1 MMRNAIA
8 PRIRIETMCNHWR
21 RIDVKTSSRVTL
33 LVTGFV
39 ALLAG
44 HAAAQKPDKFPTKPV
59 RLIVPYAP
67 GGATDITA
75 RQLQTKISE
84 LWGQSVIVDN
94 RAGASGN
101 IALELAARSAPDGY
115 TLFVGNVSTNAINE
129 TTFRSL
135 KVKPSRDLT
144 GVTNLIQLPHL
155 WVVNP
160 SIPASTLKALVD
172 YVKKTGAK
180 LNYASAGVGSYP
192 HLDTVR
198 FLKTAGI
205 GMTHVP
211 YKGGAGQMI
220 PAIMGNEVQFMF
232 INMAS
237 SLPHIRTGRIKP
249 LAITTEKRRPELPN
263 VPTTAEAGF
272 PGMGTNAWNGL
283 FAPAKIPG
291 PLLNRIHDD
300 VVKVMES
307 PEMRASLEKVFMSV
321 VVNKSPAE
329 YQKFVLEE
337 IKNWGKI
344 VIDNDI
350 KVE

>member
-1 MMRNAIA
+1 MRIGRIA
-8 PRIRIETMCNHWR
+8 RM
-21 RIDVKTSSRVTL
+21 
-33 LVTGFV
+33 
-39 ALLAG
+39 LLAALCVW
-44 HAAAQKPDKFPTKPV
+44 AAVCAEAAEKFPTKPV
-59 RLIVPYAP
+59 RFIIPYAP

-75 RQLQTKISE
+75 RQLQTRISE
-84 LWGQSVIVDN
+84 LWGQPVIVDN

-101 IALELAARSAPDGY
+101 IALELAGRSAPDGY

-129 TTFRSL
+129 TTFSSL

-160 SIPASTLKALVD
+160 SIPASTLKELVV
-172 YVKKTGAK
+172 YVKKSGAS
-180 LNYASAGVGSYP
+180 LNYGSAGVGAYP
-192 HLDTVR
+192 HLDAVK
-198 FLKTAGI
+198 FLKLAGI
-205 GMTHVP
+205 EMTHVP

-249 LAITTEKRRPELPN
+249 LAITTPQRRPELPN
-263 VPTTAEAGF
+263 VPTTAESGY
-272 PGMGTNAWNGL
+272 PGVGTNAWNGL
-283 FAPAKIPG
+283 FAPAGVPKARLG
-291 PLLNRIHDD
+291 QIHAD

-307 PEMRASLEKVFMSV
+307 PEMKASLEKVFMSV
-321 VVNKSPAE
+321 VVNRSPAE
-329 YQKFVLEE
+329 FQQFVLQE
-337 IKNWGKI
+337 IKDWAKI
-344 VIDNDI
+344 VVENKI

>member
-1 MMRNAIA
+1 MSKT
-8 PRIRIETMCNHWR
+8 IRFL
-21 RIDVKTSSRVTL
+21 TL
-33 LVTGFV
+33 V
-39 ALLAG
+39 ACTITAFG
-44 HAAAQKPDKFPTKPV
+44 VHAAEKYPSRPV
-59 RLIVPYAP
+59 RMIIPYAP

-75 RQLQTKISE
+75 RQLQPRIAE
-84 LWGQSVIVDN
+84 LWGQPVVVDN
-94 RAGASGN
+94 RPGASGN
-101 IALELAARSAPDGY
+101 IALELAGRASPDGY

-144 GVTNLIQLPHL
+144 GVTNLIMLPHL

-160 SIPASTLKALVD
+160 GIPANTLKELVA
-172 YVKKTGAK
+172 YVKKSGAK
-180 LNYASAGVGSYP
+180 LNYGSAGIGAYP
-192 HLDTVR
+192 HLDAVK

-205 GMTHVP
+205 EMTHVP

-249 LAITTEKRRPELPN
+249 LAITTEKRRPELPD
-263 VPTTAEAGF
+263 VPTTAESGF
-272 PGMGTNAWNGL
+272 PGVGTNAWNGL
-283 FAPAKIPG
+283 FAPAGIPK
-291 PLLNRIHDD
+291 PLLNRIHAD

-307 PEMRASLEKVFMSV
+307 PAMRASLEKVFMSV
-321 VVNKSPAE
+321 VVNKSPDE
-329 YQKFVLEE
+329 FQQFVQRE
-337 IKNWGKI
+337 IKDWGKI
-344 VIDNDI
+344 VIENNI

>member
-1 MMRNAIA
+1 MT
-8 PRIRIETMCNHWR
+8 TMLR
-21 RIDVKTSSRVTL
+21 AA
-33 LVTGFV
+33 LVASVFV
-39 ALLAG
+39 AFLAES
-44 HAAAQKPDKFPTKPV
+44 ALAQKPAGFPARPV

-84 LWGQSVIVDN
+84 LWGQPVVVDN

-135 KVKPSRDLT
+135 KIKPSRDLT

-160 SIPASTLKALVD
+160 AIPASTLKELVAH
-172 YVKKTGAK
+172 VKKTGAK
-180 LNYASAGVGSYP
+180 LNYGSAGVGAYP
-192 HLDTVR
+192 HLDAVK
-198 FLKTAGI
+198 FLKIAGI
-205 GMTHVP
+205 EMTHVP

-220 PAIMGNEVQFMF
+220 PGIIGNEVQFMF

-237 SLPHIRTGRIKP
+237 SLPHLRTGRIKP
-249 LAITTEKRRPELPN
+249 LAITTDKRRPELPN
-263 VPTTAEAGF
+263 VPTTAESGF
-272 PGMGTNAWNGL
+272 PGVGTNAWNGL
-283 FAPAKIPG
+283 FAPAGIPK
-291 PLLNRIHDD
+291 PLLKRIHAD

-307 PEMRASLEKVFMSV
+307 PEMKTSLDKVFMSV
-321 VVNKSPAE
+321 VVNKSPE
-329 YQKFVLEE
+329 EFQQFVLEE
-337 IKNWGKI
+337 IKSWGKI
-344 VIDNDI
+344 VIENNI

>member
-1 MMRNAIA
+1 MN
-8 PRIRIETMCNHWR
+8 
-21 RIDVKTSSRVTL
+21 TL
-33 LVTGFV
+33 LCAT
-39 ALLAG
+39 LLA
-44 HAAAQKPDKFPTKPV
+44 AAALFTAHASAQQADKFPTRPV
-59 RLIVPYAP
+59 RIIVPYAP

-84 LWGQSVIVDN
+84 LWGQPVIVDN

-135 KVKPSRDLT
+135 KIKPSRDLT

-160 SIPASTLKALVD
+160 SVPASSLKELVA
-172 YVKKTGAK
+172 YVKKSGAK
-180 LNYASAGVGSYP
+180 LNYGSAGVGAYP
-192 HLDTVR
+192 HLDAVK
-198 FLKTAGI
+198 FLKIAGI
-205 GMTHVP
+205 DMTHVP

-220 PAIMGNEVQFMF
+220 PAIIGNEVQFMF

-237 SLPHIRTGRIKP
+237 SLPHIKSGRIKP

-263 VPTTAEAGF
+263 VPTTAESGF
-272 PGMGTNAWNGL
+272 PGVGTNAWNGL
-283 FAPAKIPG
+283 FAPAGIPK
-291 PLLNRIHDD
+291 PLLKRIHAD
-300 VVKVMES
+300 VLKVMES
-307 PEMRASLEKVFMSV
+307 PEMKASLEKVFMAV
-321 VVNKSPAE
+321 VVNKSPE
-329 YQKFVLEE
+329 EFQRFVLEE